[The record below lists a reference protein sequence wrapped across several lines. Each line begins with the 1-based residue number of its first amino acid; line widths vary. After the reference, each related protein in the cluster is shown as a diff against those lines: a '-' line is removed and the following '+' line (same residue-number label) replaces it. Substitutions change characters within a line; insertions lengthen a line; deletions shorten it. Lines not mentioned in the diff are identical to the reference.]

1 MSAWSR
7 RTFLS
12 AIGGAALAP
21 HVAFAQQAERMQR
34 LCWPGFASPR
44 TESYNVAFIERL
56 RELGHV
62 EGRNLVIDF
71 ALAEGRTDRQAEIIA
86 DFARRGCDVWV
97 AAGGEQ
103 TLIAVEKG
111 SRDTPIIMVANDYDP
126 VATGRIASLAQP
138 GGRITGVAQ
147 LQSELPAKRLE
158 LLKELLPK
166 ARRVAVFG
174 DGATTGQLAVTQAA
188 AKRLALALHVT
199 EFKSAPYDYERAFAE
214 SVRAKSDAVL
224 VLVSAGFVLA
234 RRQITS
240 LALKHR
246 LPSIFGNYLWAEA
259 GALMSYGPNFS
270 EVYRRAAETTS
281 RVLKGAKP
289 ATLPVEEATALELVI
304 NMKTM
309 KALGI
314 AIPPPVRLRA
324 DRVIE

>member
-1 MSAWSR
+1 MGTWLR
-7 RTFLS
+7 RTFLAAVGS
-12 AIGGAALAP
+12 AVLSP
-21 HVAFAQQAERMQR
+21 RLTFAQPAERVQR
-34 LCWPGFASPR
+34 VCWPAFASPR
-44 TESYNVAFIERL
+44 TESYNAAFIQRL
-56 RELGHV
+56 HELGHV

-71 ALAEGRTDRQAEIIA
+71 AEAKGRSERQAEIVA

-103 TLIAVEKG
+103 TLTAVEKG

-126 VATGRIASLAQP
+126 VATGHIASLAQP

-166 ARRVAVFG
+166 VRRVAVLA
-174 DGATTGQLAVTQAA
+174 DAATTGQLAVTQAA

-214 SVRAKSDAVL
+214 SVRAKSDAL
-224 VLVSAGFVLA
+224 LALVSARFVLA
-234 RRQITS
+234 RQQIPS

-270 EVYRRAAETTS
+270 EIYRRAAEKAS
-281 RVLKGAKP
+281 LVLKGAKP
-289 ATLPVEEATALELVI
+289 AAIPVEEAAALELVI
-304 NMKTM
+304 NLKTM